1 MAETKIITYEELKAH
16 NSKESLYILIHQKVY
31 DVAKFIDEHPG
42 GDEVILAETGKD
54 ATEAF
59 EDVGHSDEARSILK
73 DLYVGDFEKDGVLKA
88 KPAYDNSSTSHA
100 VNSAVQ
106 QGSNLMYFV
115 PLAML
120 GAYFAWR
127 YYSSGSV

>member
-1 MAETKIITYEELKAH
+1 MASKLITYAELKAH
-16 NSKESLYILIHQKVY
+16 STKESLYVLLHEKVY
-31 DVAKFIDEHPG
+31 DVTKFIDEHPG
-42 GDEVILAETGKD
+42 GDEVILAEAGRD

-59 EDVGHSDEARSILK
+59 EDVGHSDEARALLK
-73 DLYVGDFEKDGVLKA
+73 DMYIGDFEKTDELKT
-88 KPAYDNSSTSHA
+88 KGPSSSSSQSNA
-100 VNSAVQ
+100 VNTAVE

-127 YYSSGSV
+127 YYSSGSI

>member
-1 MAETKIITYEELKAH
+1 
-16 NSKESLYILIHQKVY
+16 Y
-31 DVAKFIDEHPG
+31 DVTKFIDEHPG
-42 GDEVILAETGKD
+42 GDEVILQRPVSKD

-59 EDVGHSDEARSILK
+59 EDVGHSDEARDILK
-73 DLYVGDFEKDGVLKA
+73 GLLVGEFEKNGVLKT
-88 KPAYDNSSTSHA
+88 KGGFSSSSQSST
-100 VNSAVQ
+100 VNTAVQ

-127 YYSSGSV
+127 YYSSGVL